1 MTWLLIIT
9 LTLLIIS
16 IIIGSKDKSGK
27 ILIGIIIGMVGT
39 FFLKESITAYYPCA
53 IDVYRG
59 NTELK
64 TDNPWYLED
73 SIVVWKKDIIRV
85 K

>member
-9 LTLLIIS
+9 LILFIIFMF
-16 IIIGSKDKSGK
+16 IGYIDKSSK
-27 ILIGIIIGMVGT
+27 IVIGMTMGMLIA
-39 FFLKESITAYYPCA
+39 FLLTVSITSYYPEA

-64 TDNPWYLED
+64 TFDNPWYIED
-73 SIVVWKKDIIRV
+73 TLVVWKKSNY
-85 K
+85 

>member
-9 LTLLIIS
+9 LILFIIFMF
-16 IIIGSKDKSGK
+16 IGYIDESSK
-27 ILIGIIIGMVGT
+27 IVIGMTMGMLIA
-39 FFLKESITAYYPCA
+39 FLLTVSITSYYPEA

-64 TDNPWYLED
+64 TFDNPWYIED
-73 SIVVWKKDIIRV
+73 TLVVWKNSNI
-85 K
+85 

>member
-9 LTLLIIS
+9 LILFIIFMF
-16 IIIGSKDKSGK
+16 IGYIDKSSK
-27 ILIGIIIGMVGT
+27 IVIGMTMGMLIA
-39 FFLKESITAYYPCA
+39 FLLTVSITSYYPEA

-64 TDNPWYLED
+64 TDNPWYIED
-73 SIVVWKKDIIRV
+73 TLVVWKKSNY
-85 K
+85 